1 MAERAVGQSS
11 GDVGAGTGSVAG
23 AESLGTWRPQLSH
36 VETRVL
42 PDLQQGLWD
51 AAGLAWLPAGGLA
64 GVQVPLGE
72 NRF

>member
-1 MAERAVGQSS
+1 MGQRS

-23 AESLGTWRPQLSH
+23 AESLGTWRPQ

-64 GVQVPLGE
+64 GVQVPLRE